1 MDINPNLRALNR
13 FGLGARLG
21 EAQAINHRQW
31 LLSQINPGAAL
42 LRSSELLTTQAL
54 IEKIAAYR
62 RNDNGGGSAAR
73 QAVRK
78 EGRQYFQ
85 LEAGTAMVQA
95 FTTTTPFAERLAR
108 FWSNHFA
115 VSTQGEQMVAW
126 LAGAYEREAIRPHVF
141 GKFED
146 MVLASAR
153 HPAMLIYLDQARSV
167 GPGSRGARNGRRG
180 LNENYARELLEL
192 HTLGVGGGYTQQDVE
207 QLALVL
213 TGWSVG
219 GLNNRRADPSPFA
232 FDNRIHEPGS
242 KQVVGLRLG
251 EEGEMEGRRAIAWL
265 ARHPS
270 TATFIAT
277 KLVRHF
283 VSDTPHPNDVGLIR
297 QVFLETGGDLAE
309 VSRALVDLDDAFYGP
324 SRKIRTPQDFVIA
337 VGRALGLTSVDRQA
351 FAILQQLRHPIW
363 GPLSPAG
370 YSDSLQDWADP
381 DGLLKRAEFGR
392 QISRKAGRNQQGDL
406 SQIVDQLVESP
417 NADLLKIALR
427 NQSSFSDQLALLIA
441 SPDFQWR

>member
-62 RNDNGGGSAAR
+62 RNNNGGGSAAR
-73 QAVRK
+73 QAFRK

-85 LEAGTAMVQA
+85 LEAGTAIVQA
-95 FTTTTPFAERLAR
+95 FTTPTPFAERLAR

-180 LNENYARELLEL
+180 
-192 HTLGVGGGYTQQDVE
+192 
-207 QLALVL
+207 
-213 TGWSVG
+213 
-219 GLNNRRADPSPFA
+219 
-232 FDNRIHEPGS
+232 
-242 KQVVGLRLG
+242 
-251 EEGEMEGRRAIAWL
+251 
-265 ARHPS
+265 
-270 TATFIAT
+270 
-277 KLVRHF
+277 
-283 VSDTPHPNDVGLIR
+283 
-297 QVFLETGGDLAE
+297 
-309 VSRALVDLDDAFYGP
+309 
-324 SRKIRTPQDFVIA
+324 
-337 VGRALGLTSVDRQA
+337 
-351 FAILQQLRHPIW
+351 
-363 GPLSPAG
+363 
-370 YSDSLQDWADP
+370 
-381 DGLLKRAEFGR
+381 
-392 QISRKAGRNQQGDL
+392 
-406 SQIVDQLVESP
+406 
-417 NADLLKIALR
+417 
-427 NQSSFSDQLALLIA
+427 
-441 SPDFQWR
+441 